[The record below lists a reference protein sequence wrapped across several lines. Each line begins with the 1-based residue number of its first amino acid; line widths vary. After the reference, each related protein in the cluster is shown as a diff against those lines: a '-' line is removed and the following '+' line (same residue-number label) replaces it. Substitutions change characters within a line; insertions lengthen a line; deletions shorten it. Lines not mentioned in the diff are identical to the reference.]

1 MESHTIENKLFQKM
15 NFVMNAVEQGWTV
28 KKIDEQYIFTKKHEG
43 KREVFKADYLE
54 TFLRGNLR
62 FPLTPS
68 LPGAGD

>member
-1 MESHTIENKLFQKM
+1 MIFSIKIPSFCIMESQTIENKTFQKM
-15 NFVMNAVEQGWTV
+15 NFVMNAVESGWTV

-62 FPLTPS
+62 
-68 LPGAGD
+68 

>member
-1 MESHTIENKLFQKM
+1 M
-15 NFVMNAVEQGWTV
+15 NFVMNAVESGWTV

-62 FPLTPS
+62 
-68 LPGAGD
+68 